1 MFKKIVTSFL
11 LMLYLSFSS
20 GVVVFAFEC
29 ECAIF
34 KHTHFSLLK
43 NVDCSD
49 FYDEVA
55 HQNSCGCCEN
65 CHNDDFQNCNE
76 KKFDN
81 EIEQDKIKQNS
92 QLYLKQLIKAKSGTY
107 SIKVFQLGI
116 DTIKTFV
123 PLFKFI
129 PELSKFS
136 QIDLLLLKTAYNFI
150 NSKFNNISTKH
161 LENIPD
167 IPRLLIV
174 SYIHTITNLQNTNED
189 DLLSS
194 ILQ

>member
-1 MFKKIVTSFL
+1 MLKKIVTSFL
-11 LMLYLSFSS
+11 LILYLTFSS
-20 GVVVFAFEC
+20 GLVVFAFEC
-29 ECAIF
+29 YSF

-43 NVDCSD
+43 NIDCSD

-55 HQNSCGCCEN
+55 YHHSCSHCDN
-65 CHNDDFQNCNE
+65 CDFQNCNE
-76 KKFDN
+76 KNFDD
-81 EIEQDKIKQNS
+81 EIKQNKIKQDNIEQQNS
-92 QLYLKQLIKAKSGTY
+92 QSYLKQLVKAECGTY

-123 PLFKFI
+123 PSFKFI
-129 PELSKFS
+129 PELSQFS

-150 NSKFNNISTKH
+150 NQKFNNISTKH

-174 SYIHTITNLQNTNED
+174 SYIQTISNIQSDDSIQNA
-189 DLLSS
+189 
-194 ILQ
+194 